1 MQDEEA
7 LSNALIAEIL
17 QEDIRLLVDARKVEE
32 VQSNQVSPPSAL
44 ADGEKPVVEV
54 NRPLPVTPDIEI
66 ALALAAAEAQAA
78 SDVAYAKSL
87 QCSYDASG
95 FLNQQRALK
104 LLAAEKKFRID
115 VEFAKKL
122 GEMIQSGTDTRLC
135 DAERYFFFFFRC
147 NLIRKMIC
155 NSILGQDF
163 VDQILV
169 RCILIRKVSLLLNI
183 LCTSS
188 RLKIRMRRE
197 RGGCKVTKRATE
209 KGAAQAPTNHSHPR
223 TNE

>member
-7 LSNALIAEIL
+7 LSKALIAEIL
-17 QEDIRLLVDARKVEE
+17 QEDLRLLVDARKVEE

-44 ADGEKPVVEV
+44 ADGERPAEV
-54 NRPLPVTPDIEI
+54 NRPSSLTPDIEI
-66 ALALAAAEAQAA
+66 ALAFAVAEAQAA

-135 DAERYFFFFFRC
+135 DAERYFFFFF
-147 NLIRKMIC
+147 
-155 NSILGQDF
+155 
-163 VDQILV
+163 
-169 RCILIRKVSLLLNI
+169 SL
-183 LCTSS
+183 
-188 RLKIRMRRE
+188 
-197 RGGCKVTKRATE
+197 
-209 KGAAQAPTNHSHPR
+209 
-223 TNE
+223 